1 MTHISYID
9 HLNQR
14 LDAIESALERER
26 DRLDAAPADDKAEA
40 LTSLSHLEQRYKTVQ
55 ARLRKAQSN
64 HAETWSDAHAGFRE
78 ELDGIADSLEKLLT
92 K

>member
-14 LDAIESALERER
+14 LGAIESALERER
-26 DRLDAAPADDKAEA
+26 DRLDAAPLEDKVEA
-40 LTSLSHLEQRYKTVQ
+40 LTSLSHLKQRHKTVQ
-55 ARLRKAQSN
+55 ERLRKAQHN

-78 ELDGIADSLEKLLT
+78 ELDGIADSLESLLT